1 MTLMGLS
8 LKSLWSRIGQTAP
21 AEADEPKPE
30 SRREQIV
37 RRQREQNAAAIQSR
51 LSRQQTDEHSEEAA
65 EPLYGSTAYSSPPR

>member
-1 MTLMGLS
+1 MTPMGLS
-8 LKSLWSRIGQTAP
+8 LKSLFGRIGQAA
-21 AEADEPKPE
+21 AEADEPKQE

-65 EPLYGSTAYSSPPR
+65 EPLYGSTAYSSPQR